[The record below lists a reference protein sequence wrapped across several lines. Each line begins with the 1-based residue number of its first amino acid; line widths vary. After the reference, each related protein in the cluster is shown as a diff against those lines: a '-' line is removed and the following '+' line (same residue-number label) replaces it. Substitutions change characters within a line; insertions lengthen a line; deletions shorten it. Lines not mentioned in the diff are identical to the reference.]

1 MAKLAVQVVLAV
13 IAIAFLLTSGVPG
26 AVARPGAESDLSN
39 MVEALRVLEQYDKMY
54 SQLARPR

>member
-1 MAKLAVQVVLAV
+1 MAKFAVQLMLTVTAV
-13 IAIAFLLTSGVPG
+13 TLLLSTGHMG
-26 AVARPGAESDLSN
+26 TDARPNPDSDLSS

>member
-1 MAKLAVQVVLAV
+1 MVLLPKKALFAFFLAVMALLALNSVVV
-13 IAIAFLLTSGVPG
+13 ES
-26 AVARPGAESDLSN
+26 RPASDDLSN

>member
-1 MAKLAVQVVLAV
+1 MAKFAVQ
-13 IAIAFLLTSGVPG
+13 LLV
-26 AVARPGAESDLSN
+26 AVAAVCLLMACGQRGAAARPSPDSDLSN

>member
-1 MAKLAVQVVLAV
+1 MTTRLILA
-13 IAIAFLLTSGVPG
+13 AIAVTALLLTTGLQCADG
-26 AVARPGAESDLSN
+26 RPSSESDLSN

>member
-1 MAKLAVQVVLAV
+1 MVKLAIQVMLAV
-13 IAIAFLLTSGVPG
+13 VAIAFLLTN
-26 AVARPGAESDLSN
+26 AAARPGAESDLSN